1 MKPFRLLSSIFV
13 IFVAFIFVYFIAYF
27 FIDNSDL
34 VYVIARVSGV
44 NEKFAD
50 NISLL
55 VLTVQ
60 SLIITSDWCYGKISK
75 FLEKRVNKASKYTQ
89 SFYVGL
95 KIGVDL
101 ISALP
106 KRTIL
111 FVFYLILIVLELTG
125 IIVSAKD
132 YSTVAIFIIAIDRV
146 GKIWPNEKE
155 KLFKFFDSLKSR
167 LEIKK
172 SL

>member
-1 MKPFRLLSSIFV
+1 MYGYFLTNYGKIKNGLYTKINFYMKIISGRKFIGGNMKPFRLLSSIFV

-44 NEKFAD
+44 NEKFAE

-89 SFYVGL
+89 
-95 KIGVDL
+95 
-101 ISALP
+101 
-106 KRTIL
+106 
-111 FVFYLILIVLELTG
+111 
-125 IIVSAKD
+125 
-132 YSTVAIFIIAIDRV
+132 
-146 GKIWPNEKE
+146 
-155 KLFKFFDSLKSR
+155 
-167 LEIKK
+167 
-172 SL
+172 